1 MAEFTEIKPDEITE
15 NPFKLIGGDWFLI
28 TAGTLS
34 SFNTMTA
41 GWGGFG
47 ILWHKNVCTIYVRP
61 GRYTYD
67 FLEKNDMFTL
77 SFFDEK
83 YKDALKLCGT
93 KSGRDID
100 KPAEAGITPFQTPDG
115 SVSFEEARL
124 VIECLKIY
132 TDDIDP
138 SRFLKNSIEKSYP
151 SGDYHRVYVGEIRKV
166 LTI

>member
-1 MAEFTEIKPDEITE
+1 MVIFQEIKPDEITE

-28 TAGTLS
+28 TAGSLS

-61 GRYTYD
+61 SRYTYD

-83 YKDALKLCGT
+83 YKDALKVCGT

-100 KPAEAGITPFQTPDG
+100 KPAEAGITPFPTSSG
-115 SVSFEEARL
+115 SVAFEEARL

-132 TDDIDP
+132 SDDIDP
-138 SRFLKNSIEKSYP
+138 SLFLKKSIEKSYP
-151 SGDYHRVYVGEIRKV
+151 SGDYHRVYVGEIQKV